1 MAQFFVRVELHGI
14 RHDSNVYQTLRS
26 EMEKRKFLRCAPF
39 DKGWMELPPAE
50 YYKSGQNLEEDIV
63 LKDALQAA
71 AIATKDLPEVAGQQG
86 KYAVLVITGAS
97 YRGHGLKPVVKLA
110 KPPVGPKI
118 RKVVISYPKGWITKT
133 QKDH

>member
-1 MAQFFVRVELHGI
+1 MAQFFARVEIHGI
-14 RHDSNVYQTLRS
+14 QHDSDVYRTLHL

-50 YYKSGQNLEEDIV
+50 YYRSGQNLEEDVV
-63 LKDALQAA
+63 LEDAIQAA

-86 KYAVLVITGAS
+86 KYAVLVVMGAS
-97 YRGHGLKPVVKLA
+97 YRGSGLKPVVKLA
-110 KPPVGPKI
+110 KPPVGPRI
-118 RKVVISYPKGWITKT
+118 RKVIINFPQGRITRT